1 MAYPVGMSED
11 SKAPARPAEPALEP
25 RPHLVNREVIEG
37 LPTKLLMALRTEI
50 SLELDRRRQQ
60 GK

>member
-1 MAYPVGMSED
+1 MRPAPKPP
-11 SKAPARPAEPALEP
+11 KAPSEPEFTP

-50 SLELDRRRQQ
+50 SLELDRRKQQ

>member
-1 MAYPVGMSED
+1 MRKE
-11 SKAPARPAEPALEP
+11 SKAPKPPVESGLEP

-37 LPTKLLMALRTEI
+37 LTTKVLMALRTEI
-50 SLELDRRRQQ
+50 SLELDRRKQL

>member
-1 MAYPVGMSED
+1 MRKEP
-11 SKAPARPAEPALEP
+11 KAPKTPQKTAAETPLEP

-37 LPTKLLMALRTEI
+37 LTTKVLMALRTEI
-50 SLELDRRRQQ
+50 SLELDRRKQQ

>member
-1 MAYPVGMSED
+1 MRPAPKTP
-11 SKAPARPAEPALEP
+11 KAPPEPDLAP

-37 LPTKLLMALRTEI
+37 LSTKVLMALRTEI
-50 SLELDRRRQQ
+50 SLELDRRKQQ

>member
-1 MAYPVGMSED
+1 MR
-11 SKAPARPAEPALEP
+11 KAPKVPPPPSEPELAP
-25 RPHLVNREVIEG
+25 RPHLVNREVVEG

-50 SLELDRRRQQ
+50 SLELDRRKQQ